1 MSNVLNHIFAEL
13 ERNKRNNQVL
23 IRVARRNTT
32 SMILAGV
39 CIYALG
45 VEVYS
50 NTKRIEKLEA
60 EIKELKGE

>member
-39 CIYALG
+39 CIYVLG
-45 VEVYS
+45 VEVYN
-50 NTKRIEKLEA
+50 NTKRINKLEA